1 MTDPRVSNECSA
13 NREVDTHC
21 HFTQLHCFYFIFLI
35 QINAPLPVS
44 PGSSELF
51 VLDNGGA
58 DLRGVCGT
66 FSWDVRNADG
76 TNIVLDSRKE
86 RRKENEK
93 VGR

>member
-1 MTDPRVSNECSA
+1 MLGKQRGRHPLSFDIIA
-13 NREVDTHC
+13 
-21 HFTQLHCFYFIFLI
+21 LHLFYYLF

-66 FSWDVRNADG
+66 FSWDVRMADG